1 VSILKFIEFGLGNTW
16 LIRTETESEDGTEY
30 EEKGIKG
37 PINFYSMYFRVW
49 IGKTVVIADLKE
61 GFKRHKKS
69 RTDFKFIFG
78 IVSN

>member
-1 VSILKFIEFGLGNTW
+1 MKFIEFGLGNTW

-61 GFKRHKKS
+61 GFKRQKKS

>member
-1 VSILKFIEFGLGNTW
+1 M
-16 LIRTETESEDGTEY
+16 
-30 EEKGIKG
+30 KGIKG

-61 GFKRHKKS
+61 GFKRKKKS
-69 RTDFKFIFG
+69 RHDFKFIFG